1 MRLSKCENVKKKFG
15 KFMGNKMCK
24 YDRINIRKKQKKIV
38 GRFDKEQQINMKKTC
53 LQEKM

>member
-24 YDRINIRKKQKKIV
+24 YDRINIRKKLKKIV
-38 GRFDKEQQINMKKTC
+38 GRFDKE
-53 LQEKM
+53 

>member
-24 YDRINIRKKQKKIV
+24 YDRNNIRKNKKKLT
-38 GRFDKEQQINMKKTC
+38 GKFDKEQQINMKKTC